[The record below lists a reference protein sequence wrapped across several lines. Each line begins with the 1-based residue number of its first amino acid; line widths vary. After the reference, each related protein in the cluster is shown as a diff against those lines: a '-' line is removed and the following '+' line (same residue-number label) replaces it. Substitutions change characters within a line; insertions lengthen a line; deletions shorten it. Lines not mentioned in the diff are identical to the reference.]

1 MYNIIQLNDK
11 NLSELQVIAKELGI
25 KKADSY
31 KKEDLVYKILDEQAI
46 VGATK
51 KVAADKLKEERKNEE
66 QKKKRSRV
74 APTKKEDKVVST
86 PKSGEVNKTKE
97 ATPVKTPQP
106 SKKEES
112 TNKEKEAPVVEA
124 KAENATT
131 APKRKVGRPRK
142 SADAE
147 EKKEVENVT
156 PAAPKVVE
164 TKPVVAE
171 KTTETKEKAAPVQ
184 QPIAEKKA
192 KSKPAAETNKPAAEP
207 NKPVAEKKVIDK
219 PQKKAA
225 PVIDEESNILSSVDD
240 DDFIP
245 IEDLPSEKI
254 ELPTEL
260 FGKFEA
266 TKTEPVQTAPE
277 QPSHPQQ
284 QQQSQQQ
291 QAQQQRPRIVRP
303 RDNNNGNNNVN
314 NNSNNAN
321 NNNNNFQRNNNNQ
334 NQVQNPNQNQ
344 NQQRL
349 PMPRATQQNHAN
361 ENLPAQQQQQQER
374 KVIEREKPYEFDDIL
389 NGVGVLEI
397 MQDGYGFLR
406 SSDYNYL
413 SSPDD
418 IYVSQSQIKLF
429 GLKTGDVVEGVIRP
443 PKEGEKYF
451 PLVKVSKIN
460 GRDAA
465 FVRDR
470 VPFEH
475 LTPLFPDEKFKLCKG
490 GYSDSMSAR
499 VVDLFAPIGK
509 GQRALIVAQP
519 KTGKTILM
527 KDIANAIAANH
538 PEVYMIML
546 LIDERPEEVTDM
558 ARSVNA
564 EVIASTFDEPAERH
578 VKIAGIVLEK
588 AKRLVECGH
597 DVVIFLDSITRLA
610 RAYNTV
616 SPASGKVLSGGVDA
630 NALHKPKRFFGAA
643 RNTENGG
650 SLTIIAT
657 ALIDTG
663 SKMDEVIFEEFKGT
677 GNMELQLDRNLSNKR
692 IFPAV
697 NITASSTRR
706 DDLLLD
712 KTTLDRMW
720 ILRKYLADMNPIE
733 AMDFVKD
740 RLEKTRDNDEF
751 LMSMNS

>member
-25 KKADSY
+25 KKADSF
-31 KKEDLVYKILDEQAI
+31 KKEELVYKILDEQAI
-46 VGATK
+46 AGATK
-51 KVAADKLKEERKNEE
+51 KVAAEKLKEERKGDKN
-66 QKKKRSRV
+66 KRSRTA
-74 APTKKEDKVVST
+74 AP
-86 PKSGEVNKTKE
+86 
-97 ATPVKTPQP
+97 
-106 SKKEES
+106 KKEEKVAPAAKNAEV
-112 TNKEKEAPVVEA
+112 TKNKENAPAAKPQQQPKEEAANKAKEAPVAEP
-124 KAENATT
+124 KAEKA

-142 SADAE
+142 DANIA
-147 EKKEVENVT
+147 EKAENKEVEN
-156 PAAPKVVE
+156 A
-164 TKPVVAE
+164 KPIVKPTEEKAVAE
-171 KTTETKEKAAPVQ
+171 KTVVA
-184 QPIAEKKA
+184 
-192 KSKPAAETNKPAAEP
+192 PAAEKATPTQETEKKVKENKPA
-207 NKPVAEKKVIDK
+207 VAEKPVIAK
-219 PQKKAA
+219 PQKKSA
-225 PVIDEESNILSSVDD
+225 PVIDEESTILSSEDD

-266 TKTEPVQTAPE
+266 TKAETAQAAPE
-277 QPSHPQQ
+277 QAPQPQQ
-284 QQQSQQQ
+284 QQHSQP
-291 QAQQQRPRIVRP
+291 QQRQRIVRP
-303 RDNNNGNNNVN
+303 RDNNNAGNNNVN
-314 NNSNNAN
+314 A

-334 NQVQNPNQNQ
+334 RPPM
-344 NQQRL
+344 QQR
-349 PMPRATQQNHAN
+349 
-361 ENLPAQQQQQQER
+361 PAQQQNNAAENLPPVQQQPER

-389 NGVGVLEI
+389 SGVGVLEI

-429 GLKTGDVVEGVIRP
+429 GLKTGDVVEGIIRP

-475 LTPLFPDEKFKLCKG
+475 LTPLFPDEKFRLCKG

-643 RNTENGG
+643 RNIENGG

-697 NITASSTRR
+697 NIVASSTRR
-706 DDLLLD
+706 DDLLQD
-712 KTTLDRMW
+712 KQTLDRMW

-740 RLEKTRDNDEF
+740 RMEKTKDNDEF

>member
-11 NLSELQVIAKELGI
+11 DLSELQVIAKELGI
-25 KKADSY
+25 KKTDSL

-46 VGATK
+46 AGATK
-51 KVAADKLKEERKNEE
+51 KVAADKLKEERKEE

-74 APTKKEDKVVST
+74 APAKKDNKVVSA
-86 PKSGEVNKTKE
+86 TKE
-97 ATPVKTPQP
+97 GEAEKAKEAAPAKPQQP

-112 TNKEKEAPVVEA
+112 ANKEKETPAVEV
-124 KAENATT
+124 KAENTA

-142 SADAE
+142 NADAAEQKEVESVKTATPKVTEDKVVTEKAPEVIEKAVPAQAPEKKTKANKPAE
-147 EKKEVENVT
+147 EKK
-156 PAAPKVVE
+156 VVV
-164 TKPVVAE
+164 KP
-171 KTTETKEKAAPVQ
+171 Q
-184 QPIAEKKA
+184 
-192 KSKPAAETNKPAAEP
+192 
-207 NKPVAEKKVIDK
+207 
-219 PQKKAA
+219 PQKKAE
-225 PVIDEESNILSSVDD
+225 PVIDEESNILSGADD

-266 TKTEPVQTAPE
+266 TKTEPAQTATE
-277 QPSHPQQ
+277 QQAPQPQQ
-284 QQQSQQQ
+284 QAHQQQ
-291 QAQQQRPRIVRP
+291 QQQRPRIVRP
-303 RDNNNGNNNVN
+303 RDNNNGNNNAS
-314 NNSNNAN
+314 NSNNNANNNN
-321 NNNNNFQRNNNNQ
+321 NNNNNFQRNNN
-334 NQVQNPNQNQ
+334 QNQ
-344 NQQRL
+344 NQQRV
-349 PMPRATQQNHAN
+349 PMPRPAQPNNAN
-361 ENLPAQQQQQQER
+361 ENLPVPQQQQER

-643 RNTENGG
+643 RNIENGG

>member
-11 NLSELQVIAKELGI
+11 DLSELQVIAKELGI
-25 KKADSY
+25 KKTDSL

-46 VGATK
+46 AGATK
-51 KVAADKLKEERKNEE
+51 KVAADKLKEERKEE

-74 APTKKEDKVVST
+74 APAKKDNKVVSA
-86 PKSGEVNKTKE
+86 TKE
-97 ATPVKTPQP
+97 GEAEKAKEAAPAKPQQP

-112 TNKEKEAPVVEA
+112 ANKEKETPAVEV
-124 KAENATT
+124 KAENTA

-142 SADAE
+142 NADAAEQKEVESVKTATPATPKVTEDKVVTEKAPEVIEKAVPAQAPEKKTKANKPAE
-147 EKKEVENVT
+147 EKK
-156 PAAPKVVE
+156 VVV
-164 TKPVVAE
+164 KP
-171 KTTETKEKAAPVQ
+171 Q
-184 QPIAEKKA
+184 
-192 KSKPAAETNKPAAEP
+192 
-207 NKPVAEKKVIDK
+207 
-219 PQKKAA
+219 PQKKAE
-225 PVIDEESNILSSVDD
+225 PVIDEESNILSGADD

-266 TKTEPVQTAPE
+266 TKTEPAQTATE
-277 QPSHPQQ
+277 QQAPQPQQ
-284 QQQSQQQ
+284 QAHQQQ
-291 QAQQQRPRIVRP
+291 QQQRPRIVRP
-303 RDNNNGNNNVN
+303 RDNNNGNNNAS
-314 NNSNNAN
+314 NSNNNANN
-321 NNNNNFQRNNNNQ
+321 NNNNNFQRNNN
-334 NQVQNPNQNQ
+334 QNQ
-344 NQQRL
+344 NQQRV
-349 PMPRATQQNHAN
+349 PMPRPAQPNNAN
-361 ENLPAQQQQQQER
+361 ENLPVPQQQQER

-643 RNTENGG
+643 RNIENGG

-720 ILRKYLADMNPIE
+720 ILRKYLADMNPI
-733 AMDFVKD
+733 
-740 RLEKTRDNDEF
+740 
-751 LMSMNS
+751 

>member
-11 NLSELQVIAKELGI
+11 DLSELQVIAKELGI
-25 KKADSY
+25 KKTDSL

-46 VGATK
+46 AGATK
-51 KVAADKLKEERKNEE
+51 KVAADKLKEERKEE

-74 APTKKEDKVVST
+74 APAKKDNKVVSA
-86 PKSGEVNKTKE
+86 TKE
-97 ATPVKTPQP
+97 GEAEKAKEAAPAKPQQP

-112 TNKEKEAPVVEA
+112 ANKEKETPAVEV
-124 KAENATT
+124 KAENTA

-142 SADAE
+142 NADAAEQKEVESVKTATPATPKVTEDKVVTEKAPEVIEKAVPAQAPEKKTKANKPAE
-147 EKKEVENVT
+147 EKK
-156 PAAPKVVE
+156 VVV
-164 TKPVVAE
+164 KP
-171 KTTETKEKAAPVQ
+171 Q
-184 QPIAEKKA
+184 
-192 KSKPAAETNKPAAEP
+192 
-207 NKPVAEKKVIDK
+207 
-219 PQKKAA
+219 PQKKAE
-225 PVIDEESNILSSVDD
+225 PVIDEESNILSGADD

-266 TKTEPVQTAPE
+266 TKTEPAQTATE
-277 QPSHPQQ
+277 QQAPQPQQ
-284 QQQSQQQ
+284 QAHQQQ
-291 QAQQQRPRIVRP
+291 QQQRPRIVRP
-303 RDNNNGNNNVN
+303 RDNNNGNNNASNIN
-314 NNSNNAN
+314 NNANN
-321 NNNNNFQRNNNNQ
+321 NNNNNFQRNNN
-334 NQVQNPNQNQ
+334 QNQ
-344 NQQRL
+344 NQQRV
-349 PMPRATQQNHAN
+349 PMPRPAQPNNAN
-361 ENLPAQQQQQQER
+361 ENLPVPQQQQER

-643 RNTENGG
+643 RNIENGG

>member
-31 KKEDLVYKILDEQAI
+31 KKEDLVYKILDKQAI

-97 ATPVKTPQP
+97 ATPVKAPQP

-171 KTTETKEKAAPVQ
+171 KTTETKEKAAPAQ
-184 QPIAEKKA
+184 QPTAEKKA

-207 NKPVAEKKVIDK
+207 NKPAAEKKVIDK

-303 RDNNNGNNNVN
+303 RDNNNGSSNVN
-314 NNSNNAN
+314 NNAN
-321 NNNNNFQRNNNNQ
+321 NNNNNFQRNNNN
-334 NQVQNPNQNQ
+334 QNPNQNQ

-643 RNTENGG
+643 RNIENGG

>member
-11 NLSELQVIAKELGI
+11 DLSELQVIAKELGI
-25 KKADSY
+25 KKTDSL

-46 VGATK
+46 AGATK
-51 KVAADKLKEERKNEE
+51 KVAADKLKEERKEE

-74 APTKKEDKVVST
+74 APAKKDNKVVSA
-86 PKSGEVNKTKE
+86 TKE
-97 ATPVKTPQP
+97 GEAEKAKEAAPAKPQQP

-112 TNKEKEAPVVEA
+112 ANKEKETPAVEV
-124 KAENATT
+124 KAENTA

-142 SADAE
+142 NADAAEQKEVESVKTATPATPKVTEDKVVTEKAPEVIEKAVPAQAPEKKTKANKPAE
-147 EKKEVENVT
+147 EKK
-156 PAAPKVVE
+156 VVV
-164 TKPVVAE
+164 KP
-171 KTTETKEKAAPVQ
+171 Q
-184 QPIAEKKA
+184 
-192 KSKPAAETNKPAAEP
+192 
-207 NKPVAEKKVIDK
+207 
-219 PQKKAA
+219 PQKKAE
-225 PVIDEESNILSSVDD
+225 PVIDEESNILSGADD

-266 TKTEPVQTAPE
+266 TKTEPAQTATE
-277 QPSHPQQ
+277 QQAPQPQQ
-284 QQQSQQQ
+284 QAHHQQ
-291 QAQQQRPRIVRP
+291 QQQRPRIVRP
-303 RDNNNGNNNVN
+303 RDNNNGNNNAS
-314 NNSNNAN
+314 NSNNNANN
-321 NNNNNFQRNNNNQ
+321 NNNNNFQRNNN
-334 NQVQNPNQNQ
+334 QNQ
-344 NQQRL
+344 NQQRV
-349 PMPRATQQNHAN
+349 PMPRPAQPNNAN
-361 ENLPAQQQQQQER
+361 ENLPVPQQQQER

-475 LTPLFPDEKFKLCKG
+475 LTPLFPDDKFKLCKG

-643 RNTENGG
+643 RNIENGG

>member
-97 ATPVKTPQP
+97 ATPVKAPQP

-171 KTTETKEKAAPVQ
+171 KTTETKEKAAPAQ
-184 QPIAEKKA
+184 QPTAEKKA
-192 KSKPAAETNKPAAEP
+192 KSKPAVETNKPAAEP

-334 NQVQNPNQNQ
+334 NQVQNQ

-643 RNTENGG
+643 RNIENGG